1 MTSWTKA
8 ESRIQ
13 ALLIRTGDARFLFV
27 ARAMTCPSR
36 SGYPNS
42 CDASVLLLLH
52 AAYGV
57 RCIVRLDCKGPHI
70 MRSIGLPTIRGSH
83 MHMLKEEYQKQNRR
97 DDIWVYP
104 IEECD
109 FEEAVR
115 LFVKRINIIVND
127 NESE

>member
-1 MTSWTKA
+1 
-8 ESRIQ
+8 
-13 ALLIRTGDARFLFV
+13 
-27 ARAMTCPSR
+27 
-36 SGYPNS
+36 
-42 CDASVLLLLH
+42 
-52 AAYGV
+52 
-57 RCIVRLDCKGPHI
+57 
-70 MRSIGLPTIRGSH
+70 